1 MIRTIRGKFLV
12 GFFLI
17 FALSF
22 VLLNQT
28 VDHIIQKSNRN
39 IITDDLIGLKKNSN
53 VYVRQAF
60 LINHFTNDDLYFG
73 QMSEEIVN
81 DLKRATSSEVSAYTV
96 DGVLLHSSSEAA
108 FTRAA
113 DDDLK
118 QALQGKTAY
127 TISYEQGAAAVRY
140 SYPVIIDGTKV
151 GILRFAKDFTLLY
164 EQSGTILDTITYLAF
179 GIMAAAFLFSYILSR
194 NITIPLVKL
203 SNASNE
209 VMNGNLDVSIDVKQK
224 RRDEIGRLAANFNEM
239 IGQIKQQIARIERDR
254 DRLERLN
261 QQRKT
266 FFDNVT
272 HELKTPLTSILGYA
286 EIIRQQ
292 GESDR
297 AFFDKGMNH
306 VVQESERL
314 HGMVLRLLELSK
326 ETAGR
331 EELSRV
337 ETGRILHDTCEA
349 LAFKAKRYQKTFRC
363 EIAEQ
368 LDVYGQEERIRQM
381 FINLLDNAIKY
392 SEARSEIHVQAVR
405 AGERARF
412 LFTNRGE
419 TIPPNQLTE
428 IFEPYYVPDRQGA
441 KETGSVGLGLG
452 IVKSIVNDHGG
463 NIRMSSEH
471 EITTVVVELPLMM
484 AERERS

>member
-17 FALSF
+17 FAVSF
-22 VLLNQT
+22 LLLNQT

-53 VYVRQAF
+53 IYVRQAF

-73 QMSEEIVN
+73 QMADEIVS

-96 DGVLLHSSSEAA
+96 DGVLLHSSSDAA
-108 FTRAA
+108 FTQVA
-113 DDDLK
+113 DDDLQ
-118 QALQGKTAY
+118 QALEGKTAY
-127 TISYEQGAAAVRY
+127 TISYEQGTAAVRY

-164 EQSGTILDTITYLAF
+164 EQSDTILKTITYLAF
-179 GIMAAAFLFSYILSR
+179 GILAAAFLFSYILSR
-194 NITIPLVKL
+194 NMTIPLVKL
-203 SNASNE
+203 SKASGE
-209 VMNGNLDVSIDVKQK
+209 VMSGNLDVRIDVKRT

-261 QQRKT
+261 RQRKT

-286 EIIRQQ
+286 EMIRQQ

-297 AFFDKGMNH
+297 AFFEKGMNH

-314 HGMVLRLLELSK
+314 HGMVLRLLELSQ
-326 ETAGR
+326 ETSGA
-331 EELSRV
+331 EEFKRV
-337 ETGRILHDTCEA
+337 ETGQVLSDTCEA
-349 LAFKAKRYQKTFRC
+349 LAFKAKRYHKSIHS
-363 EIAEQ
+363 EIEEE
-368 LDVYGQEERIRQM
+368 LEVYGQEDRIRQI

-392 SEARSEIHVQAVR
+392 SKPHSEITVQATRV
-405 AGERARF
+405 GETVRF
-412 LFTNRGE
+412 LFANCGE
-419 TIPPNQLTE
+419 TIPPDQLRE
-428 IFEPYYVPDRQGA
+428 VFEPYYIPDRRGA

-452 IVKSIVNDHGG
+452 IVKSIVDDHGG
-463 NIRMSSEH
+463 GIRMTSEN
-471 EITTVVVELPLMM
+471 EITTVVVDLPLMKSEGGL
-484 AERERS
+484 A